1 MEDFS
6 PTILIIIITSS
17 LRMNHSVAKTSFL
30 KLLSTKENPKVVS
43 CYRRNYIQISA
54 NMSIRGFKNDSK
66 LLKLQTSE
74 YGYTTTR
81 VIKYFKI
88 EVLAAANNSN
98 SKGVPIIIKNE
109 NKDIERN
116 GKKKQEK

>member
-1 MEDFS
+1 
-6 PTILIIIITSS
+6 
-17 LRMNHSVAKTSFL
+17 
-30 KLLSTKENPKVVS
+30 
-43 CYRRNYIQISA
+43 
-54 NMSIRGFKNDSK
+54 MSIRGFKNDSK

-116 GKKKQEK
+116 GKKKQENEFTFQL